1 MTFAAELK
9 QARKAAGLTQQQVAD
24 LVGVRVQSVKNWE
37 AERRE
42 PPTDPVLTQ
51 DQILELIAKGLPQP
65 APTLPAH
72 KRGHECG

>member
-1 MTFAAELK
+1 MTFATDLK
-9 QARKAAGLTQQQVAD
+9 QARKAAGLTQKQVAD
-24 LVGVRVQSVKNWE
+24 ICGVSAQAVKNWE

-51 DQILELIAKGLPQP
+51 AQILELIAKGLPQP

>member
-1 MTFAAELK
+1 MTFATQLK

-24 LVGVRVQSVKNWE
+24 LCGVGVQSVKSWE

-51 DQILELIAKGLPQP
+51 AQILELIARDRPQS

-72 KRGHECG
+72 RQGHGRG